1 MRRGTVK
8 VEKPRLRPPSIREEV
23 IPSVCAMRIGMEAS
37 VDILLL
43 VILTWSEIGDLM
55 NRCGEVRLLVSV
67 LVSVVQS
74 GVSLI
79 YCTCNLMLSSLV
91 LL

>member
-1 MRRGTVK
+1 MKAER
-8 VEKPRLRPPSIREEV
+8 PRLRRPSIKEEV

-43 VILTWSEIGDLM
+43 VMLTWSESGYLM
-55 NRCGEVRLLVSV
+55 NICGEVRLLVSV
-67 LVSVVQS
+67 LVLVLVVQN

-79 YCTCNLMLSSLV
+79 YLNLILSSLV

>member
-1 MRRGTVK
+1 VK
-8 VEKPRLRPPSIREEV
+8 EERPRLRPPSIREEV

-55 NRCGEVRLLVSV
+55 NRCGEVRLLVLV
-67 LVSVVQS
+67 LVVQN

-79 YCTCNLMLSSLV
+79 YCTTNLILSSPV